1 MEEQEENYL
10 RLQRDFKEKSR
21 NFEQLK
27 RDNEKL
33 RFDFKCFK
41 DALEERDQLIKK
53 ADLVII
59 RNNDGK
65 KILSKLCRSKL
76 VNGGIETK
84 SNLLNS
90 DETNGEQNDEQETN
104 QNQQPVLLTD
114 SISLI
119 SKEAAEMLS
128 EIEGESLE
136 SKLSEILSE
145 RKSMQNQIN
154 SLKNDLEN
162 ERNRIDSLT
171 DSLAASSSNLSS
183 DKQAEIQREANKM
196 TNELRYKLKKSEQ
209 DNIALNST
217 IARLETQLTR
227 LKSEAQE
234 AERVEEE
241 LKLDKRKIQREL
253 REALTK
259 IEELESSNSH
269 LQKRIDKLKSNRG
282 MFGAASQSSN
292 SNTPPIDSVP
302 NSILIPS
309 SSRYSESQ
317 SPTPSS
323 YSDVSSTL
331 CSTSTSISNE

>member
-1 MEEQEENYL
+1 M
-10 RLQRDFKEKSR
+10 
-21 NFEQLK
+21 
-27 RDNEKL
+27 
-33 RFDFKCFK
+33 
-41 DALEERDQLIKK
+41 
-53 ADLVII
+53 
-59 RNNDGK
+59 
-65 KILSKLCRSKL
+65 SKLCRSKL

-183 DKQAEIQREANKM
+183 DKQAEIQ
-196 TNELRYKLKKSEQ
+196 
-209 DNIALNST
+209 
-217 IARLETQLTR
+217 
-227 LKSEAQE
+227 
-234 AERVEEE
+234 
-241 LKLDKRKIQREL
+241 
-253 REALTK
+253 
-259 IEELESSNSH
+259 SN
-269 LQKRIDKLKSNRG
+269 
-282 MFGAASQSSN
+282 
-292 SNTPPIDSVP
+292 
-302 NSILIPS
+302 
-309 SSRYSESQ
+309 
-317 SPTPSS
+317 
-323 YSDVSSTL
+323 
-331 CSTSTSISNE
+331 